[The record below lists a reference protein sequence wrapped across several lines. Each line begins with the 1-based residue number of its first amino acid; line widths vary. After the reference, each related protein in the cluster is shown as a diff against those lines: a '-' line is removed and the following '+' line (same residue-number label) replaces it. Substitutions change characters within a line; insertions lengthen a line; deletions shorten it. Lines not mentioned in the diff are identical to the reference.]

1 MNFDNEINEIL
12 AAQSYYPSE
21 CEVPEV
27 LVLGGV
33 PKVPKGKLIVATKLI
48 VGKGG
53 ERIWIVATK
62 LPKMR
67 GKKKL
72 W

>member
-33 PKVPKGKLIVATKLI
+33 PKVPKGKLIVATKL
-48 VGKGG
+48 
-53 ERIWIVATK
+53 
-62 LPKMR
+62 PKMGGKKIMAMALRKWR
-67 GKKKL
+67 GKKNL
-72 W
+72 

>member
-33 PKVPKGKLIVATKLI
+33 PKVPKGKLIVTTKLI
-48 VGKGG
+48 VGKGRG
-53 ERIWIVATK
+53 ENMNCGNQVAK
-62 LPKMR
+62 NE

>member
-33 PKVPKGKLIVATKLI
+33 PKGKLIVATKLI

-53 ERIWIVATK
+53 ERI
-62 LPKMR
+62 
-67 GKKKL
+67 
-72 W
+72 